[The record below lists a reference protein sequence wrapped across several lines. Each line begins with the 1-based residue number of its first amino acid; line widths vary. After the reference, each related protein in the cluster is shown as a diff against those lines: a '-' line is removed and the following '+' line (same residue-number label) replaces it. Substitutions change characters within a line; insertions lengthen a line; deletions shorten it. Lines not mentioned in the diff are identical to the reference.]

1 MLPSARS
8 LIVLLLTTL
17 SIVHAD
23 PICTDVTIPV
33 NISATNVK
41 PPAAL
46 DFASIQSFVAL
57 SLGQIT
63 NLPIKGSYNI
73 FARYCEPEVHVG
85 EHSQQLHLL
94 VHGYQ
99 RDHHYW
105 NGYDATG
112 EPYHGA
118 NYSWVERASQQGYPT
133 LAIDR
138 LGNGLSDRADPVLVA
153 QVPANA
159 EVLHAIIK
167 HVKAG
172 GLGVSYSNIVY
183 VGHSYGSV
191 IGQVLMAKYPSDVR
205 RAILTGW
212 APITPRLLLAASS
225 ANTSAPAAEV
235 EPVKYGN
242 LPAGYLLSTNPDY
255 DAAQT
260 YYGAGTSFA
269 GKYYDTAIPALGYST
284 RGTGTTGELLSFIS
298 ILTLAPQFKGRVL
311 VVTAEHDAFLCGNTS
326 SANCGSGESS
336 VPAKGR
342 SIFPNATS
350 YDYYIPAD
358 TGHEWDKHYSQD
370 KSFGTIF
377 EWLEK
382 SP

>member
-8 LIVLLLTTL
+8 LIVLLLTTP

-23 PICTDVTIPV
+23 SICTNVTIPV
-33 NISATNVK
+33 SISTTNFK

-57 SLGQIT
+57 SLAQIT
-63 NLPIKGSYNI
+63 SLPIKGSCNI
-73 FARYCEPEVHVG
+73 FARYCKPEVHIA

-118 NYSWVERASQQGYPT
+118 NYSWVQRASQQGYPT

-138 LGNGLSDRADPVLVA
+138 LGNGLSDRPDPVLVA

-167 HVKAG
+167 HVKVG
-172 GLGVSYSNIVY
+172 GLSASHSNIVY
-183 VGHSYGSV
+183 VGHSYDSV

-205 RAILTGW
+205 
-212 APITPRLLLAASS
+212 
-225 ANTSAPAAEV
+225 
-235 EPVKYGN
+235 
-242 LPAGYLLSTNPDY
+242 
-255 DAAQT
+255 
-260 YYGAGTSFA
+260 
-269 GKYYDTAIPALGYST
+269 
-284 RGTGTTGELLSFIS
+284 
-298 ILTLAPQFKGRVL
+298 
-311 VVTAEHDAFLCGNTS
+311 
-326 SANCGSGESS
+326 
-336 VPAKGR
+336 
-342 SIFPNATS
+342 
-350 YDYYIPAD
+350 
-358 TGHEWDKHYSQD
+358 
-370 KSFGTIF
+370 
-377 EWLEK
+377 
-382 SP
+382 